1 MKINRTWDTSKVVSY
16 CIKFDRYTRGTNTEY
31 TQMLDYVNNHRNP
44 LDIDLLLVASNI
56 VNHSNMDSYGQTHEE
71 NVQAVLFDLL
81 NDCVTYDAEIEDS
94 ETDLLKFF

>member
-1 MKINRTWDTSKVVSY
+1 MKINRTWNTSTVISY

-31 TQMLDYVNNHRNP
+31 TQLLDYVSNHRHP

-56 VNHSNMDSYGQTHEE
+56 VNHSNMDRYGQTHEE

-81 NDCVTYDAEIEDS
+81 NDCVTYDAEIEED
-94 ETDLLKFF
+94 ERAIFEFF